1 VGAVRKTGVHEE
13 MSEKGFRWG
22 AFFLYMILG
31 LVALAFGQ
39 AVYAVYLM
47 LSR

>member
-1 VGAVRKTGVHEE
+1 MGGI
-13 MSEKGFRWG
+13 
-22 AFFLYMILG
+22 FLYMILG

-39 AVYAVYLM
+39 AVYAIYLM